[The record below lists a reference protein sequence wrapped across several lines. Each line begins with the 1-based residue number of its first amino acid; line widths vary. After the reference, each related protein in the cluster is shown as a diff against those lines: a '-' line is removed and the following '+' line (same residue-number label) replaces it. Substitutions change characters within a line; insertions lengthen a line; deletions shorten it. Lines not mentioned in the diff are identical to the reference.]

1 MGSYYLIYTEKWFTE
16 ISSRLEESPKLTSV
30 KITANTAPLSISAI
44 SNSFLL
50 TDPDSADSCTLCP
63 DLPSPNTPS
72 PSSEEPEPVPSPRPG
87 SLPTSSPSSPRPPR
101 VSSRPDSPPVLTSPI
116 SRDSPLCAT
125 EREELT
131 PSRRSP
137 RSPPSRNEY
146 EIIAPH

>member
-63 DLPSPNTPS
+63 DLPSP
-72 PSSEEPEPVPSPRPG
+72 
-87 SLPTSSPSSPRPPR
+87 
-101 VSSRPDSPPVLTSPI
+101 I

-146 EIIAPH
+146 EIIA